1 MSSFL
6 DALIR
11 PRSVAIIGASD
22 DPKKTSGR
30 PQRYLARH
38 DYKGRVYP
46 INPGRETVQGAQA
59 WPSLDAVPEVV
70 DHAYV
75 VAGTKTVLPAVKAC
89 AACGVKMVTVLADG
103 FAEDGPAGLARQ
115 EQLVA
120 VAQASKMRL
129 LGPNSM
135 GVINCSDKT
144 AFSVNAA
151 LDTDT
156 LLPGRLMAISQSG
169 SIIGTLLSR
178 GQAQGI
184 GFHSLISVGN
194 ESDLTVGQI
203 GQSALADPEIDAVL
217 LFLESIRDPEELA
230 VFGRTAHE
238 VGKPVIVYKL
248 GRSEAG
254 RELAVS
260 HTGAVTGSDAA
271 ADAFFRTH
279 GMVRVEQFESLFEL
293 PSLLVGQTPEA
304 VPRDKPVAV
313 VTTTGGGGAMV
324 VDRLESVGVPVA
336 GVSER
341 LRSQLAEQGIHL
353 RPGRL
358 TDVTLAGAR
367 YKTMLAALT
376 ALLDSREFSSVVA
389 AIGSSAQFHPEL
401 AVQPIIDSKG
411 HATSLAGFMVPH
423 AEASLKKLAQAGIPG
438 FRTAE
443 TCADS
448 MRAFMEWHPPR
459 DRVTLPP
466 PDVELSGV
474 SGMLN
479 ENEALSLFQK
489 LGLKTIET
497 LILKPRDPIPDTL
510 AWPVAAKVLSAD
522 VPHKTEVGGVVL
534 NLHNAQELAEA
545 RARMLEQVSATLPE
559 AHIEGVAVQP
569 MAKGLA
575 EALVGY
581 CVDPEVGPTITVAM
595 GGVLAEI
602 YEDTALEL
610 APVDHG
616 TARAM
621 IERVKGLAL
630 IRGYRRLPH
639 GDVKA
644 LAQAVVALSRLASLP
659 QVPEAEINPLLV
671 KAEGEGVVALDGL
684 VRLG

>member
-6 DALIR
+6 DALIH

-38 DYKGRVYP
+38 GYEGRVYP
-46 INPGRETVQGAQA
+46 VNPGRETVQDAKA

-75 VAGTKTVLPAVKAC
+75 VVGTNAALPAVEAC
-89 AACGVKMVTVLADG
+89 ADCGVKMVTVLADG

-115 EQLVA
+115 ERLVA
-120 VAQASKMRL
+120 VAQASGMRL

-135 GVINCSDKT
+135 GVINCSGKV

-151 LDTDT
+151 LDTDS
-156 LLPGRLMAISQSG
+156 LLPGRLLAISQSG

-194 ESDLTVGQI
+194 EADLTVGQV
-203 GQSALADPEIDAVL
+203 GLSAVDDSEVDAFL
-217 LFLESIRDPEELA
+217 LFLESIHDPEELA
-230 VFGRTAHE
+230 AFGRAAHE
-238 VGKPVIVYKL
+238 AGKPVIAYKL

-260 HTGAVTGSDAA
+260 HTGAITGSDAA
-271 ADAFFRTH
+271 TDAFFRTH
-279 GMVRVEQFESLFEL
+279 GIVRVEQFESLFEL
-293 PSLLVGQTPEA
+293 PSLLIGQKPEA
-304 VPRDKPVAV
+304 LRRDKPVAV

-324 VDRLESVGVPVA
+324 VDRLETVGVKVA
-336 GVSER
+336 GTSAN
-341 LRSQLAEQGIHL
+341 LRKSLARQGINV
-353 RPGRL
+353 RPGCL

-367 YKTMLAALT
+367 YETMMATLS
-376 ALLDSREFSSVVA
+376 ALLDSGEFSAVVA

-411 HATSLAGFMVPH
+411 HATPLAAFMVPH
-423 AEASLKKLAQAGIPG
+423 AEASLQKLAQAGVPG

-443 TCADS
+443 TCADAV
-448 MRAFMEWHPPR
+448 RALMEWNPPF
-459 DRVTLPP
+459 DRTPQPLPTINLP
-466 PDVELSGV
+466 GISGV
-474 SGMLN
+474 LN
-479 ENEALSLFQK
+479 EEASLSLFRE
-489 LGLKTIET
+489 LGITTIET
-497 LILKPRDPIPDTL
+497 VVLKPDDPIPDTL
-510 AWPVAAKVLSAD
+510 AWPVIAKVLSAD

-534 NLHNAQELAEA
+534 NLHNVQELTEA
-545 RARMLEQVSATLPE
+545 RARILEQVSVALPT
-559 AHIEGVAVQP
+559 ARLEGIAVQP
-569 MAKGLA
+569 MATGLA

-581 CVDPEVGPTITVAM
+581 RVDPEVGPTITVAM
-595 GGVLAEI
+595 GGGLAEI
-602 YEDTALEL
+602 YKDATLEL

-621 IERVKGLAL
+621 IERVKGMVLV
-630 IRGYRRLPH
+630 RGDCGRPP
-639 GDVKA
+639 GDVEA
-644 LAQAVVALSRLASLP
+644 LAEAIVALSRLASLP
-659 QVPEAEINPLLV
+659 QVQEAEINPLLV
-671 KAEGEGVVALDGL
+671 KAEGEGVVAVDGL